1 MRPTTKA
8 RYDKIHQ
15 LYKNWC
21 AKTYKGTMIYS
32 NSFIMLKIGEEVHL
46 APATVERILFSK
58 T

>member
-8 RYDKIHQ
+8 RHDKVHS
-15 LYKNWC
+15 LYKVWC
-21 AKTYKGTMIYS
+21 AKTYEGSMIYS
-32 NSFIMLKIGEEVHL
+32 NSYIMIKIGEEVHL